1 MLVFEQSSKILYP
14 FAKNWSFRGN
24 SRSTGTFRYPF
35 HRNVSSYLYGR
46 DSVPGQKILLGKN
59 NSKKRICEVSQEAVG
74 EDLGN
79 NTLLDAR
86 EHHGQDLKNNAVE
99 LVQRCRG
106 GDEGAFALI
115 ADQYGGLLL
124 RTAYLLLRDEEAAKD
139 VVQEALILAWGNMDK
154 LREPA
159 FLRAWLIKIVVNQT
173 AGVKRQLARKAA
185 LLREQFTQ
193 QYINTTIHTA
203 DLQRGYLED
212 TIDLEQAIGQLPLN
226 QRVVIVLFYY
236 HRMTMPEIATLLDV
250 AENTLRK
257 RLQSALAKIRRVL
270 QEDMTISQNG
280 NLSQEQINPNIHIHR
295 GGAR

>member
-1 MLVFEQSSKILYP
+1 M
-14 FAKNWSFRGN
+14 
-24 SRSTGTFRYPF
+24 
-35 HRNVSSYLYGR
+35 
-46 DSVPGQKILLGKN
+46 
-59 NSKKRICEVSQEAVG
+59 SQEAVG

-79 NTLLDAR
+79 NTILGAG
-86 EHHGQDLKNNAVE
+86 EHHELDLKNNAVA
-99 LVQRCRG
+99 LVQRCRA
-106 GDEGAFALI
+106 GDERAFALI

-139 VVQEALILAWGNMDK
+139 VVQEALILAWKNMDQ
-154 LREPA
+154 LREPT

-173 AGVKRQLARKAA
+173 TGVKRQLARKAA

-193 QYINTTIHTA
+193 QYVNTTIHTA

-212 TIDLEQAIGQLPLN
+212 TIDLERAIEQLPLN

-236 HRMTMPEIATLLDV
+236 HRMTMPEVAIMLGV

-257 RLQSALAKIRRVL
+257 RLQSALDKIRRVL
-270 QEDMTISQNG
+270 QEDVAIAHNG
-280 NLSQEQINPNIHIHR
+280 NLSQEQVNPHIHIQR